1 MKKKTACCQD
11 YGLSKLEMPEF
22 CAKSDMC
29 DGIASLEE
37 LEKSCKDLWLCQ
49 FDRPYVLSSLVPNE
63 THVLP
68 DVAYILVEAIDMAAL
83 GQSSCVH
90 LVMKSGRRLIYKKK
104 FSNEEEAKT
113 ALDLVDDKHVV
124 LSAAWCKSCC
134 PTLYEHA
141 KSTAAMHC
149 KSR

>member
-1 MKKKTACCQD
+1 MGKAID
-11 YGLSKLEMPEF
+11 
-22 CAKSDMC
+22 
-29 DGIASLEE
+29 IEE
-37 LEKSCKDLWLCQ
+37 LEKSYRDLWLCQ
-49 FDRPYVLSSLVPNE
+49 LDRPYVLSSLMPNE
-63 THVLP
+63 THALP
-68 DVAYILVEAIDMAAL
+68 DVAYILVEAIDMGRL

-104 FSNEEEAKT
+104 KFSNEEEAKT
-113 ALDLVDDKHVV
+113 ALDLVDGKHAVF
-124 LSAAWCKSCC
+124 SAAWCKSYC